1 MNLFETIFEIEFVP
15 YFIQYS
21 KNNQKKIIFLNN
33 NKLSTYIISKK
44 RKKFLEIIKNIF
56 KYIINITK
64 ITFNG
69 KIIKVEAKI
78 EKDTYTISSKI
89 KNNILN
95 DAQKH
100 VESYFGSIKNNI
112 IGNNGPDTWMEGNIL
127 ILDENEFNTCYY
139 ELGVTFKKISIKKYI

>member
-1 MNLFETIFEIEFVP
+1 MSLFETIFEIEFVP

-21 KNNQKKIIFLNN
+21 KNNQKKIIIFGN
-33 NKLSTYIISKK
+33 NKLSKYIISKK
-44 RKKFLEIIKNIF
+44 KKKFLEIIKNEF
-56 KYIINITK
+56 KYIINIKK

-95 DAQKH
+95 NAQKH

-127 ILDENEFNTCYY
+127 ILDENEFNKYY
-139 ELGVTFKKISIKKYI
+139 YKLGVTFKKISIKK